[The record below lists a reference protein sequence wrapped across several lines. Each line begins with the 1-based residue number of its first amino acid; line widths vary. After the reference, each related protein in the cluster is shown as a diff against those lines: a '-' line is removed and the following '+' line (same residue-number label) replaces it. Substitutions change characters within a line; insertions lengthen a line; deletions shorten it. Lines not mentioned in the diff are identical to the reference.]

1 VPEQKLTSFL
11 REITTNKKARMQF
24 RKNRKAAMKKAGLSS
39 AHQKVIL
46 SRDPKKIARA
56 VAAEQPPGAAPLAF
70 CFTETGKP
78 PHGP

>member
-11 REITTNKKARMQF
+11 RELTTKKKARTQF
-24 RKNRKAAMKKAGLSS
+24 RKNPKAAMKKAGLSS

-56 VAAEQPPGAAPLAF
+56 VAAEQPPGAEPMAF
-70 CFTETGKP
+70 CFNESGN
-78 PHGP
+78 